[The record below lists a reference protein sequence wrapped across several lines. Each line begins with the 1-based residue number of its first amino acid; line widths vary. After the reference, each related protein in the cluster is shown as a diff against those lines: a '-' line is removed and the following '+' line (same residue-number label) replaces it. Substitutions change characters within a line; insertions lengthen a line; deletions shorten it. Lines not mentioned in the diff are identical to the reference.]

1 MGPTGDLDERHPQ
14 VAPWE
19 RADGGGG
26 AEMRNLYRATG
37 AVVLV
42 LVATAAV
49 AAPVG
54 AIGKVAPEQY
64 FTGVING
71 TDGNTADPITIRMA
85 CAGPLSPGQTGHPVR
100 GQTLAVHQL
109 FPPTPA
115 PGSLGYTGD
124 GSEIGVFFH
133 TPPPARSDARTPK
146 TPTFVRYDKP
156 RLLSTALTLPCAG
169 TGTVWFSPFPAV
181 PPSVSASVPVQFVSR
196 P

>member
-1 MGPTGDLDERHPQ
+1 LGPTGDLDERHPQ
-14 VAPWE
+14 VARWKGPT
-19 RADGGGG
+19 GV

-37 AVVLV
+37 AVVLAV
-42 LVATAAV
+42 LAIGAL
-49 AAPVG
+49 AAP
-54 AIGKVAPEQY
+54 ASATGKVASEQY

-71 TDGNTADPITIRMA
+71 TDGNTATPITIKMA
-85 CAGPLSPGQTGHPVR
+85 CVGPLTPGQTGHPVR

-133 TPPPARSDARTPK
+133 SPPPARSNARAPK
-146 TPTFVRYDKP
+146 TPTFVRYD
-156 RLLSTALTLPCAG
+156 RQRRLSTSLTLPCAG

-181 PPSVSASVPVQFVSR
+181 PPSISASVPVQFVSQS
-196 P
+196 